1 MNGLSGKRALI
12 TGASSG
18 LGAHVAKTLAKAGA
32 AVTVAA
38 RRKEPLV
45 TVADHITA
53 QGGQC
58 DTIALDVSD
67 SQSIVDLITRLEG
80 FDILVNNAGIVREAG
95 ALEQSEADWD
105 AVIDTNLKGMFLMA
119 QIGRASCRER
129 MCQYV

>member
-1 MNGLSGKRALI
+1 MNGLSGKSALI

-18 LGAHVAKTLAKAGA
+18 LGAHFAKTLAKAGA

-67 SQSIVDLITRLEG
+67 RQSIVDLIPRRTEERRVGKEC
-80 FDILVNNAGIVREAG
+80 V
-95 ALEQSEADWD
+95 S
-105 AVIDTNLKGMFLMA
+105 T
-119 QIGRASCRER
+119 CRFR
-129 MCQYV
+129 WSPCH